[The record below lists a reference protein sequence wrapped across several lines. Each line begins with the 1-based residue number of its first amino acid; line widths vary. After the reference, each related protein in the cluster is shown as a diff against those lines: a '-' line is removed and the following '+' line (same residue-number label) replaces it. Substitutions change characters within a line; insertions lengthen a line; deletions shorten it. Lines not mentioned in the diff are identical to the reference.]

1 MCSVG
6 KRKKKDPVTL
16 LGKYLPTPFSL
27 FLIEASSRV
36 CVCVQIE
43 LVAALKKTATKNTRR

>member
-36 CVCVQIE
+36 CVCTNRVSCRT
-43 LVAALKKTATKNTRR
+43 KKDNKKKY